1 MNTEA
6 PKTRSAA
13 GRYLFLFLLGLF
25 IGALALVMVQRAIE
39 SRRTPLDHWHDA
51 AMNLFAVHAGQLG
64 DRQDANRCAATD
76 VLPHLRTMRA
86 LADDIE
92 PAFPDL
98 QDDAR
103 FIGHAG
109 ELRARLDAAIQSP
122 PSDCAALAATRES
135 LGEAC
140 KACHQDYR

>member
-1 MNTEA
+1 MSAES
-6 PKTRSAA
+6 PKSGNAA
-13 GRYLFLFLLGLF
+13 GRYFFLFLLGLVL
-25 IGALALVMVQRAIE
+25 GAVGVVMVLRAIE
-39 SRRTPLDHWHDA
+39 SRKTPVDHWHDA
-51 AMNLFAVHAGQLG
+51 AMNLFAVHSGLLQERQGQ
-64 DRQDANRCAATD
+64 NRCAATD
-76 VLPHLRTMRA
+76 ALPHLRTMRA

-103 FIGHAG
+103 FSGHAG
-109 ELRARLDAAIQSP
+109 ELRARLDAAIQVP
-122 PSDCAALAATRES
+122 PSDCQALGATLES